1 MTRINNDGNLFV
13 NNTQVDFKRLQ
24 LEHDK
29 LLKEHS
35 VMLEELGKKINSSTV
50 TGWTIAILG
59 FMATITVSIPIALS
73 YLGYNEV
80 IKQNGIIK
88 DQNEVIKDQNKVI
101 QELKDTIQKQNEEQA
116 KEIIRIQEKLNYLQ
130 SK

>member
-50 TGWTIAILG
+50 TGWTIGIIG
-59 FMATITVSIPIALS
+59 IMATITVSVPVALS

-88 DQNEVIKDQNKVI
+88 DQNEVI
-101 QELKDTIQKQNEEQA
+101 QELKDTIQKQNE
-116 KEIIRIQEKLNYLQ
+116 EIIRIQEKLNYLQ